1 MFITKLFKHQQNT
14 KDYIEYIFKLNEN
27 IKIHLKNITKNNI
40 HIPHIY
46 FNYNLKYDSVT
57 ISDKVGSGKTLTTLN
72 LLNYDYLN
80 LIVVPNHIFKQWIRE
95 INKHVDPKYLDLFH
109 IISAKNEINLN
120 NGCVL
125 IKSSLLDGIYQELF
139 NTTCRKKYIV
149 YDEHI
154 PENYEINKLFEKRI
168 YLYAHQTIQKKI
180 IPEIENYNMPLLYDE
195 IDEKIR
201 WKIYRKYFRG
211 ASRSASHS
219 ISCDRNAIFSAYGT
233 IYKTPDY
240 IINPCF
246 NNIEIKKT
254 VIICEPD
261 IPHKTWKLLNNKT
274 NRKVNKYTNDTEL
287 LNFLIKFCNKKLIHN
302 FKHNECNICY
312 DNYFRKIVLR
322 CCNNLICLECLKKI
336 KFCPFCKSKITE
348 VIGIYDINKTKKN
361 MLFNILEN
369 DKKTLIFSKDKLDD
383 FINFNILQSKKII
396 EDYTSGNLNNLVLNI
411 NNNYCGLDLVE
422 TERIIFYDI
431 ITEKEYQAIGRAL
444 RLGRKKELEIIYLIN

>member
-27 IKIHLKNITKNNI
+27 IKIHLKNIAKNNI

-46 FNYNLKYDSVT
+46 FNYYLKYDSVT
-57 ISDKVGSGKTLTTLN
+57 ISDKVGSGKTLTALN
-72 LLNYDYLN
+72 LLDYDYLN

-95 INKHVDPKYLDLFH
+95 INKHVNPKYLNLFH
-109 IISAKNEINLN
+109 IISVKNEIILN

-125 IKSSLLDGIYQELF
+125 IKSSLLNSIYQKLF
-139 NTTCRKKYIV
+139 NTTYRKKYII

-154 PENYEINKLFEKRI
+154 PENHEINKLFEKRI
-168 YLYAHQTIQKKI
+168 YLYAHQSIQKMI
-180 IPEIENYNMPLLYDE
+180 IPEVENYNMPLLYDE

-201 WKIYRKYFRG
+201 YKIYKKYFRG
-211 ASRSASHS
+211 TSRGISSG
-219 ISCDRNAIFSAYGT
+219 ISCDRNVIFSACGT

-246 NNIEIKKT
+246 NDIEIKKT
-254 VIICEPD
+254 VITCEPD
-261 IPHKTWKLLNNKT
+261 ISHKTWKLLNNKT
-274 NRKVNKYTNDTEL
+274 NRKVNKYTDNTEL

-302 FKHNECNICY
+302 FKNNECNICY
-312 DNYFRKIVLR
+312 DEYFRKIILR

-336 KFCPFCKSKITE
+336 KICPFCKSKISE
-348 VIGIYDINKTKKN
+348 VIGIYNINKTKKN
-361 MLFNILEN
+361 ILSKILIDN
-369 DKKTLIFSKDKLDD
+369 KKTLIFSINKLND
-383 FINFNILQSKKII
+383 FTNFNILQSKKII

-411 NNNYCGLDLVE
+411 NNNYRGLDLVE

-431 ITEKEYQAIGRAL
+431 ITDREYQAIGRAL
-444 RLGRKKELEIIYLIN
+444 RLGRKKKLEIIYLAN